1 MNIFSEPAGSCREAN
16 LTSSGMVGWWG
27 GKSASLSQLN
37 QCSSDNFPAGLQSI
51 IYRPP
56 FNLNQPDEVS
66 YADGHGIVG
75 SKSASL
81 SQLNQCSSDNFPAGL
96 QSIIYRPPFNL
107 NQPD

>member
-1 MNIFSEPAGSCREAN
+1 
-16 LTSSGMVGWWG
+16 MVGWWG

-66 YADGHGIVG
+66 YAGGHGIDG
-75 SKSASL
+75 GKSASL
-81 SQLNQCSSDNFPAGL
+81 RQLNVPLTTSLLVSSLSFTDL
-96 QSIIYRPPFNL
+96 LST
-107 NQPD
+107 